1 MATKA
6 VIDPKASKAKS
17 RRVRFG
23 DVTVTAPAPSRALV
37 ERNVKLSTQALER
50 VAKRL
55 ARPGVVL
62 RPKKNVPLFSVDN
75 DNPDIL
81 VRQLNGKIE
90 RGTIVN
96 GTFQAID

>member
-6 VIDPKASKAKS
+6 VIDPKTSKAKS

-55 ARPGVVL
+55 AWPGVVL
-62 RPKKNVPLFSVDN
+62 RAKKNVPLFSVDN
-75 DNPDIL
+75 DNPDVLI
-81 VRQLNGKIE
+81 RQRNGKIE

-96 GTFQAID
+96 GTFQALD